1 MRSHRWGFVL
11 ALASTSVV
19 AAGPVLAQGKKA
31 TLLATGNT
39 IAGPGRVT
47 IDPGGQTL
55 VLRQSDQTPLDLCV
69 TAVHVGPPGTV
80 VSAQVKDPGSVA
92 NSSSVER
99 PGDAVSVCRAASN
112 EVTILCISPGSP
124 CAALWRVDQPR

>member
-1 MRSHRWGFVL
+1 MRSSLL
-11 ALASTSVV
+11 ALGMTSIVWLAAAEPAS
-19 AAGPVLAQGKKA
+19 AAGKKT

-47 IDPGGQTL
+47 IDPEGQTL

-69 TAVHVGPPGTV
+69 TLVHVGPPGTTL
-80 VSAQVKDPGSVA
+80 SAQVMDPGNFV
-92 NSSSVER
+92 NSSAVER

-112 EVTILCISPGSP
+112 EVTIVCISPGPP
-124 CAALWRVDQPR
+124 CAGLWRVDQTR